1 MDRIGPAG
9 VLVLGPARGRD
20 GDVHFGRTCRPAVKQ
35 LDQVAVG
42 DQARRRSDAD
52 VYLIR
57 HDEHNRKLPNA
68 RREADGIGGNG
79 LEIVPQG
86 GIKKVFLFACR
97 GVDCVD
103 DELTQHERRHISVV
117 LVVLIL
123 DIQV

>member
-1 MDRIGPAG
+1 MSPPATLATG
-9 VLVLGPARGRD
+9 GSRD

-79 LEIVPQG
+79 LVPQLPDKISMTHTSRVG
-86 GIKKVFLFACR
+86 GRTAIITTIPVP
-97 GVDCVD
+97 
-103 DELTQHERRHISVV
+103 ELPE
-117 LVVLIL
+117 
-123 DIQV
+123 